1 MQDMHCPLQVLAMAM
16 VMMEQWVEVLVEV
29 WVEVLVEVVQVRLV
43 MAMATLQMQV

>member
-16 VMMEQWVEVLVEV
+16 VMMEHWVEV